1 MNFGPFDRWVG
12 DRFSG
17 AVLAAMFAILILNFI
32 DFDGSR
38 IDFAVIASVA
48 ASDRAVREP
57 SDVKR

>member
-1 MNFGPFDRWVG
+1 
-12 DRFSG
+12 
-17 AVLAAMFAILILNFI
+17 VLAAMFAILILNFI